1 MKKTLIVV
9 FAALFMF
16 GITVAQDKPA
26 AKDKQTKAMHHET
39 KKDKK
44 DGCSDEKSC
53 CQRMK
58 ESKQKSSDDD
68 ASKKN
73 ESDSPEKK

>member
-1 MKKTLIVV
+1 MKKTVIVV
-9 FAALFMF
+9 LAALFMF
-16 GITVAQDKPA
+16 SITVAQDKPA
-26 AKDKQTKAMHHET
+26 AKDKQTKAMHDET